1 MTADPDAHG
10 WTQADL
16 DHALA
21 QPDGEPRERLDP
33 SDEPPADD

>member
-21 QPDGEPRERLDP
+21 QPDGEPRERLA
-33 SDEPPADD
+33 EPQPDDDQP